1 MNQEMN
7 KVETYPAFINVK
19 VIGETDHSIDIPGTT
34 FACVSYGKRFFVKYK
49 NPYRASLNWTNIVG
63 MQICYYDTVQL
74 VKKQLPKGFFRKILH
89 LPAKVNWVIEKTGEI
104 KVERIILTTGEALFV
119 EPLEHYFVKK
129 G

>member
-7 KVETYPAFINVK
+7 KVENYPAFINVK
-19 VIGETDHSIDIPGTT
+19 IIGETDHSIGIPGTA
-34 FACVSYGKRFFVKYK
+34 FGCVSYGNRFFVKYK
-49 NPYRASLNWTNIVG
+49 NPYTASLNWTNIVG
-63 MQICYYDTVQL
+63 IQICSYDTVQL

-89 LPAKVNWVIEKTGEI
+89 LPAKVKWVIEKTGEI